1 MRRFYLHTLTLV
13 LLLGILPTRT
23 VWAVEEDVIR
33 FATINAN
40 YRVAL
45 EEIIRRYEE
54 RNPHIKVELS
64 IVGQEFATWI
74 RTRVAAGGDM
84 VPDIYNGNYTNGYDR
99 QGRWVALD
107 SHLGGVNRY
116 TGKRWLDG
124 LDAKLIERYRVDG
137 KVYILPIDYIDI
149 AVFYNRDLFDK
160 LDLQLPKTW
169 AEWIELCERVQQAGY
184 VPIAIGGDAQA
195 YWAGE
200 MGWLVR
206 LLGDAYLRNYVPML
220 MAQPGDWDYEQARN
234 GDYQYRPDDLY
245 SDMLVVVNREREF
258 A

>member
-1 MRRFYLHTLTLV
+1 
-13 LLLGILPTRT
+13 
-23 VWAVEEDVIR
+23 
-33 FATINAN
+33 
-40 YRVAL
+40 
-45 EEIIRRYEE
+45 
-54 RNPHIKVELS
+54 
-64 IVGQEFATWI
+64 
-74 RTRVAAGGDM
+74 M

-107 SHLGGVNRY
+107 SHPEGVNRY

-169 AEWIELCERVQQAGY
+169 AEWMELCERVKRAGY

-258 A
+258 AAMRRGELDFRAPKFRRIYERLGELARTFSRAIWALMHGALRSSFTRRRQPCARCTAAALPALFTTLPK